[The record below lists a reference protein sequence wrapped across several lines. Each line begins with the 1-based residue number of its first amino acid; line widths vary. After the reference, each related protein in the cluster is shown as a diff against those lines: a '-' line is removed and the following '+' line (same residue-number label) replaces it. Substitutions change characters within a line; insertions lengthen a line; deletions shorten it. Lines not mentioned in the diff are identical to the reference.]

1 MLDFYTDFLLTSF
14 GGACATKHFCLSD
27 GTISHDRVIRFPK
40 RRGATPYIA
49 KKNRQT
55 KAQGHHHQKR
65 ALPHVAPCLS
75 SQSTAVQVRAVP
87 CLSTVEIKLFD
98 LPAILLYS

>member
-14 GGACATKHFCLSD
+14 GGACATNLSRLSD

-49 KKNRQT
+49 KKIGKPKRRSAIIKNERFRMLLHVC
-55 KAQGHHHQKR
+55 HHNQLRFKY
-65 ALPHVAPCLS
+65 V
-75 SQSTAVQVRAVP
+75 
-87 CLSTVEIKLFD
+87 LFH
-98 LPAILLYS
+98 A